1 MNYQPFYNP
10 NLCRV
15 CDDPLDRIHRAENRL
30 MHPRC
35 EQEWL
40 ALTPFPPCKFC
51 EDFLSPDDVA
61 ARRTLHPH
69 CELEL
74 FRRSP
79 PGWPLPQEVAQPE
92 EEGEANESCGLCG
105 EPLYPDDI
113 RLGATMH
120 KRCQNVSQVS
130 DDEIENEDDSDPI
143 LHCFDCGER
152 VSAEEAVGVPDFSGV
167 WPRHRPCADA
177 RRSLTDMELPGS

>member
-1 MNYQPFYNP
+1 MSYHPFYNP

-51 EDFLSPDDVA
+51 EDFLSPHDVA

-69 CELEL
+69 CEL
-74 FRRSP
+74 SCTADH
-79 PGWPLPQEVAQPE
+79 LPDGRFLRKSLSQRNRAKQMKTVAYAANPSILTTSVLGQP
-92 EEGEANESCGLCG
+92 C
-105 EPLYPDDI
+105 
-113 RLGATMH
+113 T
-120 KRCQNVSQVS
+120 
-130 DDEIENEDDSDPI
+130 
-143 LHCFDCGER
+143 
-152 VSAEEAVGVPDFSGV
+152 SAAKMFLKYRMMKLRMKMTAIQFCIVLTVGSG
-167 WPRHRPCADA
+167 
-177 RRSLTDMELPGS
+177 